1 MRTVRPLRS
10 RVTGALA
17 VLALGGSL
25 AACGSDGSGSSQA
38 ADAPSSSTASDA
50 TPSPDPTA
58 SDSPATLDD
67 GGQVAV
73 ADFVARIRKGLE
85 ATDTAHM
92 DVTMSGTGGEMT
104 ASGDV
109 DYTVTPPNMSMTMKL
124 GPQTMTMLL
133 LDKVMY
139 VQSAQ
144 QGDKFV
150 KYDLD
155 DPNNPLGPSFTQQLD
170 PNSSMEALTQ
180 AVSSVS
186 SQGSEK
192 VGGQQLDHY
201 AMTIDPSKL
210 ANGQTAGTPTELVV
224 DVWLDDQDRMVQT
237 KMDLGAV
244 KYLATLSNLDAKVT
258 LEAPPESKVITPP
271 AG

>member
-1 MRTVRPLRS
+1 
-10 RVTGALA
+10 
-17 VLALGGSL
+17 
-25 AACGSDGSGSSQA
+25 
-38 ADAPSSSTASDA
+38 
-50 TPSPDPTA
+50 
-58 SDSPATLDD
+58 
-67 GGQVAV
+67 
-73 ADFVARIRKGLE
+73 
-85 ATDTAHM
+85 
-92 DVTMSGTGGEMT
+92 
-104 ASGDV
+104 
-109 DYTVTPPNMSMTMKL
+109 
-124 GPQTMTMLL
+124 MLL

-186 SQGSEK
+186 SQGSEN
-192 VGGQQLDHY
+192 VAGQKLDHY

-210 ANGQTAGTPTELVV
+210 AKGQTAGTPAELVV

-244 KYLATLSNLDAKVT
+244 KYLATLSNLDGKVT
-258 LEAPPESKVITPP
+258 LEAPPDEQGHHP
-271 AG
+271 ARRLIVVRRPRRPAVSDRASGRACPSCSSASGPWAGGRPGARRRWP